1 MKRVS
6 LEEEV
11 RWKIESFN
19 VILHRTIIGVGL
31 GDGVGVEVGVTT
43 GIVPT
48 VVPDKASEP
57 QRLG

>member
-31 GDGVGVEVGVTT
+31 GDGV
-43 GIVPT
+43 
-48 VVPDKASEP
+48 VVDEESGFGDPV
-57 QRLG
+57 LGG